1 MKFENIVNNNDIKN
15 IKYEIKKIKTYDD
28 YVFIYLD
35 EDKIQ
40 VSIDDYF
47 KYNLSKIKGLDEN
60 LYNQLKSDET
70 NLKAYRSCLR
80 KLSIKDYTTKQIKD
94 HLRKYNI
101 DNNEVNNIIDKLTTY
116 GLLNDE
122 KYCIN
127 KINYYNK
134 QSLSNRNIKQKLIK
148 EGIHEDLINE
158 HLVIDHSLEQ
168 DKADALALKYS
179 RTINNKSINAKKQAI
194 ISKLVANGFTYDMAN
209 SSMYKLSINADNEL
223 ELLSKEYLKV
233 MNKYSKKYS
242 DYELRNKIYS
252 SLLSKGF
259 KSDDIKKIMEV

>member
-80 KLSIKDYTTKQIKD
+80 KLSIKDDPTILSFEQMLGI
-94 HLRKYNI
+94 NV
-101 DNNEVNNIIDKLTTY
+101 E
-116 GLLNDE
+116 E
-122 KYCIN
+122 KFGE
-127 KINYYNK
+127 
-134 QSLSNRNIKQKLIK
+134 SFD
-148 EGIHEDLINE
+148 GD
-158 HLVIDHSLEQ
+158 
-168 DKADALALKYS
+168 
-179 RTINNKSINAKKQAI
+179 
-194 ISKLVANGFTYDMAN
+194 
-209 SSMYKLSINADNEL
+209 
-223 ELLSKEYLKV
+223 
-233 MNKYSKKYS
+233 
-242 DYELRNKIYS
+242 
-252 SLLSKGF
+252 
-259 KSDDIKKIMEV
+259 

>member
-1 MKFENIVNNNDIKN
+1 MKLENIVNNNDIKN

-168 DKADALALKYS
+168 NKADALALKYS

-194 ISKLVANGFTYDMAN
+194 VSKLVSNGYSYDTARN
-209 SSMYKLSINADNEL
+209 SLHKLSINDDNEL
-223 ELLSKEYLKV
+223 ELLNREYIKAK
-233 MNKYSKKYS
+233 NKYSKKYE
-242 DYELRNKIYS
+242 DYDLRSKIYAY
-252 SLLSKGF
+252 LLNKGF
-259 KSDDIKKIMEV
+259 KSDDINKVMEV